1 MLSEKRTPRR
11 QHGFT
16 LAEVLVTLAIFA
28 FGMLGVAGMQLASLG
43 SMDGAQYRSVATL
56 KVSELAERMRA
67 NPGAGYASVAPQDY
81 QCHTAHYS
89 RRNAPPANCSAAE
102 MAADD
107 LQDWSEELAGSLPQ
121 GQGTVCIDSTPQDG
135 TPAAPACDGSGSVI
149 AIKVWWTERPKSAAP
164 AVPKLLTM
172 SMVEK

>member
-1 MLSEKRTPRR
+1 MLSMPRQAPR

-28 FGMLGVAGMQLASLG
+28 FGMLGVAGMQLSSLG
-43 SMDGAQYRSVATL
+43 SMDGAQHRSVATL
-56 KVSELAERMRA
+56 KAGELAERMRA
-67 NPGAGYASVAPQDY
+67 NPGAGYAGMEPADHE
-81 QCHTAHYS
+81 CHTAHFGK
-89 RRNAPPANCSAAE
+89 RNEPPADCTPAQ

-121 GQGTVCIDSTPQDG
+121 GKGTVCIDSTPQDG

-164 AVPKLLTM
+164 AAPKLLTL
-172 SMVEK
+172 SMAEK

>member
-1 MLSEKRTPRR
+1 MLSEKRTPLR

-28 FGMLGVAGMQLASLG
+28 FGMLGVAGMQLTSLG
-43 SMDGAQYRSVATL
+43 SMDSAQHRSVATL
-56 KVSELAERMRA
+56 KASELAERMRA
-67 NPGAGYASVAPQDY
+67 NPGAGYAGLEAEDHA
-81 QCHTAHYS
+81 CHTAHFS
-89 RRNAPPANCSAAE
+89 KRNEPPAVCTAAE

-164 AVPKLLTM
+164 AAPKLLTM